1 MTLEADGKIPV
12 DVPIDVMET
21 ASAWFLRFEERE
33 DAEAPEA
40 LKAEFAAW
48 LAADETHR
56 RAWELARRAW
66 SVAGEA
72 AASPAVPIHSQEL
85 RRSTGMIRMKY
96 AIPAVAVAVAI
107 LLFIFTPTLSV
118 WLRSDVQTATAETRN
133 LSLEDGSQI
142 VIGADSAVARD
153 FSGDRRQV
161 ALLRGEA
168 WFKIARDAARSF
180 IVTAG
185 DTTITVTGTD
195 FGVTMT
201 ERTLSVALARGSVDI
216 DRPGTPKQT
225 LHPGHHLSLDRETGS
240 PRITKADPALMGGW
254 RSGRLIVHG
263 ALLSDV
269 VETIDRYYPGTI
281 TLIGR
286 SVAKKRVTGVFNLE
300 TPEKALRSLV
310 SPYGVSVRNLTPW
323 TAVISGQ

>member
-21 ASAWFLRFEERE
+21 ASAWLLRFEERE

-48 LAADETHR
+48 LTADETHR
-56 RAWELARRAW
+56 HAWELAQRAW

-72 AASPAVPIHSQEL
+72 AAFPAAPIHSQAL
-85 RRSTGMIRMKY
+85 RRSTGMIRMRY
-96 AIPAVAVAVAI
+96 VIPAIAAAI

-118 WLRSDVQTATAETRN
+118 WLRADVQTATAETRS
-133 LSLEDGSQI
+133 LSLADGSQI

-153 FSGDRRQV
+153 FASDRRQV
-161 ALLRGEA
+161 TLLRGAA
-168 WFKIARDAARSF
+168 WFKIARDAARPF

-201 ERTLSVALARGSVDI
+201 ERTLSVALAQGSVDI
-216 DRPGTPKQT
+216 ERPGTPKQT
-225 LHPGHHLSLDRETGS
+225 LRPGHHLTLDRETGS
-240 PRITKADPALMGGW
+240 PRLTKADPALMGGW

-286 SVAKKRVTGVFNLE
+286 SVAEKRVTGVFNLE

-323 TAVISGQ
+323 MAVVSGQ

>member
-1 MTLEADGKIPV
+1 MTLADGKIPV
-12 DVPIDVMET
+12 DVMET
-21 ASAWFLRFEERE
+21 AAAWLLRFEEPR
-33 DAEAPEA
+33 AEAPEA

-56 RAWELARRAW
+56 HAWELAQRAW

-72 AASPAVPIHSQEL
+72 AISPAISTNAGKAGQ
-85 RRSTGMIRMKY
+85 RTGMIKMRY
-96 AIPAVAVAVAI
+96 AIPAIAAAL

-142 VIGADSAVARD
+142 VVGADSAVTHD
-153 FSGDRRQV
+153 FSGDRRRV
-161 ALLRGEA
+161 VLLRGAA
-168 WFKIARDAARSF
+168 WFKIARDAARPF

-185 DTTITVTGTD
+185 DMTVTVTGTD

-201 ERTLSVALARGSVDI
+201 EHTLSVALARGSVEV
-216 DRPGTPKQT
+216 DRPGPPKQT

-240 PRITKADPALMGGW
+240 PRITKADPALMGRW
-254 RSGRLIVHG
+254 RSGQLIVHC

-286 SVAKKRVTGVFNLE
+286 SVAEKRVTGVFNLT

-323 TAVISGQ
+323 TAVIRGQ

>member
-1 MTLEADGKIPV
+1 MTLKANGKIPV
-12 DVPIDVMET
+12 DVPVDVMET
-21 ASAWFLRFEERE
+21 ASAWFLRFEERG
-33 DAEAPEA
+33 DAQAPEA
-40 LKAEFAAW
+40 LKAEFAVW

-56 RAWELARRAW
+56 HAWELAQRAW

-72 AASPAVPIHSQEL
+72 AASPAFSTGSRHA
-85 RRSTGMIRMKY
+85 RRPTGMIRMRY
-96 AIPAVAVAVAI
+96 AIPAVAAAV
-107 LLFIFTPTLSV
+107 LLFILTPTLSV
-118 WLRSDVQTATAETRN
+118 WLRSDVQTATAETRT
-133 LSLEDGSQI
+133 LLLEDGSQI
-142 VIGADSAVARD
+142 VVGADSAVAHD
-153 FSGDRRQV
+153 FTSDRHRV
-161 ALLRGEA
+161 TLLRGAA
-168 WFKIARDAARSF
+168 WFTIARDAARPF

-185 DTTITVTGTD
+185 DMTVTVTGTD

-201 ERTLSVALARGSVDI
+201 QHTLSVALAQGSVEI
-216 DRPGTPKQT
+216 DRPGTPKKT

-240 PRITKADPALMGGW
+240 PRITRADPALMGRW
-254 RSGRLIVHG
+254 RSGQLIVHG

-286 SVAKKRVTGVFNLE
+286 SVAEKRVTGVFNLT

>member
-12 DVPIDVMET
+12 DVPVHVMET
-21 ASAWFLRFEERE
+21 ASAWLLHFEEGR
-33 DAEAPEA
+33 AEAPEA
-40 LKAEFAAW
+40 LKAEFAVW

-56 RAWELARRAW
+56 HAWELAQRAW
-66 SVAGEA
+66 FVAGEA
-72 AASPAVPIHSQEL
+72 ASSPALSTNARNAGQ
-85 RRSTGMIRMKY
+85 RTGMIKMRY
-96 AIPAVAVAVAI
+96 AIPAIAAAL

-118 WLRSDVQTATAETRN
+118 WLRSDVQTATAETRS

-142 VIGADSAVARD
+142 VVGADSAVARD
-153 FSGDRRQV
+153 FTSDRRRV
-161 ALLRGEA
+161 TLLRGAA
-168 WFKIARDAARSF
+168 WVKIARDAARPF

-201 ERTLSVALARGSVDI
+201 EHTLSVALAQGSVEV
-216 DRPGTPKQT
+216 DRPGIPKQT
-225 LHPGHHLSLDRETGS
+225 LRPGHHLSLDRETGN
-240 PRITKADPALMGGW
+240 PRLTKADPALMGGW

-286 SVAKKRVTGVFNLE
+286 SVAEKRVTGVFNLT
-300 TPEKALRSLV
+300 TPEKALKSLV